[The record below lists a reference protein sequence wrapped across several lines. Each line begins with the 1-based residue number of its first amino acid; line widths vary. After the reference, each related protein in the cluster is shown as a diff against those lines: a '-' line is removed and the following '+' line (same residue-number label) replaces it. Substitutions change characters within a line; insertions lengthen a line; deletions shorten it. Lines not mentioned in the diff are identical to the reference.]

1 MSNTHEPPQ
10 HNTEEATNNSN
21 ATTLLENIYV
31 NIDAGLTF
39 DAASEI
45 MKTAKNKMAMLDSI
59 KLELPSEE
67 GLPDVKNFIW

>member
-10 HNTEEATNNSN
+10 HNTEEATNNIN

-39 DAASEI
+39 DAVSIVSFMIRRYEI
-45 MKTAKNKMAMLDSI
+45 IENPIFLCTSRPCPPAKYLNVL
-59 KLELPSEE
+59 
-67 GLPDVKNFIW
+67 

>member
-1 MSNTHEPPQ
+1 MSNTHKPPQ
-10 HNTEEATNNSN
+10 HNTGEATNNSN
-21 ATTLLENIYV
+21 TTTLLENIYA

-67 GLPDVKNFIW
+67 GLPDVKNFI